1 MIIEINSFDQVD
13 RRKLMDVYR
22 ESNIENT
29 DYFYPDISDKDEALQ
44 KVECDYLNYIE
55 NDFLA
60 DRKNQYMV
68 LERDGI
74 WVCALRLYRV
84 DDRLYFIEALETRPE
99 HRRKG
104 YGAQLLAG
112 VIDLLKS
119 QGTYTI
125 RDCVDKK
132 NTASLLT
139 HQKVGFVIYSDEG
152 YDYLQNETDSGSYGM
167 EFTYGG

>member
-29 DYFYPDISDKDEALQ
+29 DYFYPDVSDKDEALQ
-44 KVECDYLNYIE
+44 RVECDYLNYIG

-60 DRKNQYMV
+60 DSKNQYMV

-74 WVCALRLYRV
+74 WVCALRLYRI
-84 DDRLYFIEALETRPE
+84 DDRLYFIEALETHPE

-112 VIDLLKS
+112 VIDLLKR
-119 QGTYTI
+119 QGAYTI

-132 NTASLLT
+132 NIASLLT
-139 HQKVGFVIYSDEG
+139 HQKVGFVVYSDEG
-152 YDYLQNETDSGSYGM
+152 YDYLQNETDKGSYGM
-167 EFTYGG
+167 QFTYGG